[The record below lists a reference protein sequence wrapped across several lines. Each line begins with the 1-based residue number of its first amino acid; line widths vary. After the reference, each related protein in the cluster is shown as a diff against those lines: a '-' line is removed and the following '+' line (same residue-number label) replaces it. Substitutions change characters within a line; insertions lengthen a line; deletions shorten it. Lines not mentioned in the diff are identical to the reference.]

1 MQMMKIQINKI
12 ISSNWLNIIKSV
24 KHLEKNHSKF
34 PEAKELIT
42 LGGAFE
48 VETTKKLKAIS

>member
-24 KHLEKNHSKF
+24 KHLERNHSKLHH
-34 PEAKELIT
+34 PHICNNLEASYIGENLC
-42 LGGAFE
+42 G
-48 VETTKKLKAIS
+48 